1 MKSAASL
8 VDSTDS
14 RPDYLWYYCLGHW
27 QYYYSSSWQILF
39 LGCLFESLDSDW
51 SCHHSRELEEM
62 LLIAGLNLIYCCFKK
77 RCIEG
82 LLEINLCLNSAY
94 FVFITMFCLRL
105 FAVVEAE
112 VGKMISFCDDFGNW
126 TKCFSCCPFP
136 ELNSWYEELLELLLL
151 LAEMTPL
158 AEVGVEGL
166 EAMGRVLLEVW
177 GLLLVALLLL
187 NWVLLKL
194 LMLICGCE
202 VNLTMVELLACD
214 DVTWLLLLLLLLL
227 WVVGVWDWLG
237 FELVAGLVWLAGI
250 EEVELRRRIC
260 AELILIAVGG
270 LRLFAFV
277 MIWGDGL

>member
-1 MKSAASL
+1 M
-8 VDSTDS
+8 
-14 RPDYLWYYCLGHW
+14 
-27 QYYYSSSWQILF
+27 
-39 LGCLFESLDSDW
+39 
-51 SCHHSRELEEM
+51 
-62 LLIAGLNLIYCCFKK
+62 
-77 RCIEG
+77 
-82 LLEINLCLNSAY
+82 NLCLNSAY

-112 VGKMISFCDDFGNW
+112 FGKMISFCDDFGNW

-158 AEVGVEGL
+158 AEVEVEGL

-177 GLLLVALLLL
+177 GPLVTLLLL
-187 NWVLLKL
+187 NWDLLKL

-214 DVTWLLLLLLLLL
+214 DETWLLLLLL
-227 WVVGVWDWLG
+227 WVVDVWDWLG

-277 MIWGDGL
+277 RIWGDGL